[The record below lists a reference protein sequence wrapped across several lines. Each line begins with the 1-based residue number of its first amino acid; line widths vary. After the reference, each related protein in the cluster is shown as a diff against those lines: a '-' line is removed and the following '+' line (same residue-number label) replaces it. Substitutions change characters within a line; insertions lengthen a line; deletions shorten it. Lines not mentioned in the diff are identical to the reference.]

1 MSVIMRSGHGS
12 EKFCILEGPGK
23 QAKLTTTCG
32 VLNYEASR
40 EKSEGGMSGEHGRE
54 HRTERT

>member
-1 MSVIMRSGHGS
+1 MRSGHGS

-23 QAKLTTTCG
+23 QAKVTTTHD

-40 EKSEGGMSGEHGRE
+40 EKSKRKMSGDDGRE
-54 HRTERT
+54 QRT